1 MSDEKTVKP
10 KLKETIGRLFDKA
23 FSDDPMIACQAVGK
37 LIVLL
42 NVAMQQLGT
51 REYDK
56 LLETETLGANRAWHE
71 LTFRKEPGLAMQT
84 TRNVLKN
91 IGFFA
96 FDPRFST
103 LEPDAFVGRK

>member
-1 MSDEKTVKP
+1 
-10 KLKETIGRLFDKA
+10 
-23 FSDDPMIACQAVGK
+23 
-37 LIVLL
+37 
-42 NVAMQQLGT
+42 
-51 REYDK
+51 
-56 LLETETLGANRAWHE
+56 
-71 LTFRKEPGLAMQT
+71 MQT